1 MKNSKSSLWSCS
13 STVRRFLPKYDPGL
27 RVRAETFE
35 GLGIG
40 VRLAQL
46 ELPEE
51 YRWYPLAGAVLFG
64 LTTPVGIAAGLGVR
78 STYNPG
84 TATASIVTG
93 VMDSLSAGIL
103 IYTAL
108 VEVRPPVFIKDW
120 YLLHI

>member
-1 MKNSKSSLWSCS
+1 LSSFS
-13 STVRRFLPKYDPGL
+13 SIVRRFFFYNCTPEFKAW
-27 RVRAETFE
+27 AETFE

-40 VRLAQL
+40 ARLAQL
-46 ELPEE
+46 ELPEK

-78 STYNPG
+78 ATYNPG

-93 VMDSLSAGIL
+93 VLDSLSAGIL

-108 VEVRPPVFIKDW
+108 VEVRLLPIPPVFMKDW
-120 YLLHI
+120 RLLHI